1 MDPSRADELILL
13 SLTREIGSE
22 EAEELR
28 LWTESSEAAMSYYR
42 AISDLWQAAGAARI
56 TDQYNAR
63 KAFLRF
69 RRQYLSRKD
78 IRPHFGGA
86 KLWRVAAALALLL
99 ATGILSWWRGT
110 ETVKQ
115 QFADIVIN
123 APVGSSTHLTLPDG
137 SSVWLNA
144 ASSIR
149 YSQGFGVSDR
159 RILLSGEGWFEVAH
173 NEKLPFI
180 VASDNLRV
188 RALGT
193 QFNFRDYPK
202 DLEAVVS
209 LKQGRIALTNL
220 LISDTEK
227 YLYPDQRVVM
237 DKHTGMMHIESKDA
251 SKSMLWTDG
260 VLFFDE
266 ELLPDIAK
274 ELERRYNVHITIL
287 GEQLRK
293 MRIYG
298 NFASRD
304 LDIRDILDQL
314 AGTNHLSYTMDA
326 KEIILQ

>member
-1 MDPSRADELILL
+1 MDSSRADELILL
-13 SLTREIGSE
+13 SLTREIGPG

-42 AISDLWQAAGAARI
+42 EICDLWQAAGAADI
-56 TDQYNAR
+56 TDKYNAR
-63 KAFLRF
+63 KAYAQF
-69 RRQYLSRKD
+69 RKEYLTRQEPRRHRS
-78 IRPHFGGA
+78 HAWF
-86 KLWRVAAALALLL
+86 WRVAAALALVL
-99 ATGILSWWRGT
+99 ATGILSWWRGA
-110 ETVKQ
+110 ETLKQ
-115 QFADIVIN
+115 QFADIVVE

-159 RILLSGEGWFEVAH
+159 RIRLSGEGWFEVAH

-180 VASDNLRV
+180 VAGETLRV

-209 LKQGRIALTNL
+209 LQQGRLALTNL
-220 LISDTEK
+220 LNSDTEK

-237 DKHTGMMHIESKDA
+237 DKHTGKMHIESKDA
-251 SKSMLWTDG
+251 SRAMLWTDG
-260 VLFFDE
+260 ILFFDE
-266 ELLPDIAK
+266 VLLPDIAK

-293 MRIYG
+293 MRIYCD
-298 NFASRD
+298 FASRD

-326 KEIILQ
+326 KEIILR

>member
-1 MDPSRADELILL
+1 MDSSRADELILL
-13 SLTREIGSE
+13 SLTRELGTE

-42 AISDLWQAAGAARI
+42 GICDLWQAAGAAGI
-56 TDQYNAR
+56 TDQYDAQE
-63 KAFLRF
+63 AFLRF
-69 RRQYLSRKD
+69 REEYLTRQNTRRNRSRN
-78 IRPHFGGA
+78 ILFRI
-86 KLWRVAAALALLL
+86 AAALALVF
-99 ATGILSWWRGT
+99 AIGALSWWRGT
-110 ETVKQ
+110 EKLKQ
-115 QFADIVIN
+115 QFADIVVE

-149 YSQGFGVSDR
+149 YSQGFGLSDR
-159 RILLSGEGWFEVAH
+159 RIRLSGEGWFEVAR
-173 NEKLPFI
+173 NEELPFI

-209 LKQGRIALTNL
+209 LKQGRVALTNL
-220 LISDTEK
+220 LNSDTEK
-227 YLYPDQRVVM
+227 YLYPDQRIVM
-237 DKHTGMMHIESKDA
+237 DKHTGVMHIESKDA
-251 SKSMLWTDG
+251 TNAMLWTDG
-260 VLFFDE
+260 ILFFDE

-298 NFASRD
+298 DFASRD

-314 AGTNHLSYTMDA
+314 ARTNHLCYTMDGN
-326 KEIILQ
+326 EIILR